1 MLALALVVVGLWARS
16 GLGEFWVNPDEGIY
30 YSIVT
35 NPDFSQAWDE
45 ILSNAHPPLFYLLLR
60 GMGAISADIA
70 WLRLPSLLAG
80 LLSIYGV
87 FLLGRRFGGDL
98 GGLLAAF
105 FMVWMPELVLQS
117 KVMRPYIMQGCML
130 IYALWFLLRYL
141 DHRRMQDLLL
151 YTLLISL
158 AALTHYSSFIAVGG
172 IGIALLA
179 QLLARRLAGP
189 QILGLGLANLAP
201 FCIGLA
207 LYFFHLKPHVIGG
220 NVQVEAQGEEGW
232 LSPYFMSS
240 LGDVWQGV
248 FGVMGLL
255 FGHALSGPA
264 GMLFLAAILGMA
276 FLKRLQGRDLLL
288 PLALGVLAC
297 ALLFSF
303 MRQYAFGA
311 SRHSLYL
318 APFIVLVLA
327 TALSRMLRSGS
338 MPALVTSAA
347 VLFLLPLGSSLTSML
362 GVEERPVNP
371 EQLTLSEDMELMES
385 RVLEPMRENERVMMM
400 NLQSFYVLL
409 PCLEDAPAERVW
421 GRDFFALPWGE
432 SRILVNMAWGM
443 TSGSTG
449 LDKSNH
455 LLNFVGRI
463 DEQFPDLEIREQRD
477 TWMFSAGWITPL
489 ADGLI
494 RIDGEQPE
502 GRKLI
507 AGEDRLRF
515 AGVKVFRW
523 DLQSYVQVVESILK
537 AAGK

>member
-1 MLALALVVVGLWARS
+1 MIALVLVVIGLWARS

-35 NPDFSQAWDE
+35 NPNFSEAWDE
-45 ILSNAHPPLFYLLLR
+45 ILGNAHPPLFYLLLR
-60 GMGAISADIA
+60 GMGSVSMDIA
-70 WLRLPSLLAG
+70 WLRLPSLVAG
-80 LLSIYGV
+80 LLAIWGV
-87 FLLGRRFGGDL
+87 FLIGRRFGGEL
-98 GGLLAAF
+98 AGLLAAF
-105 FMVWMPELVLQS
+105 AMVWMPELVLQS
-117 KVMRPYIMQGCML
+117 QIMRPYVMQGCML

-141 DHRRMQDLLL
+141 DHRRSRDLLL

-158 AALTHYSSFIAVGG
+158 AALTHYSSFIALGG
-172 IGIALLA
+172 IGIALCCQALRR
-179 QLLARRLAGP
+179 QLARTQVFALA
-189 QILGLGLANLAP
+189 AVHLAP

-207 LYFFHLKPHVIGG
+207 LYYFHLEPHVIGG
-220 NVQVEAQGEEGW
+220 NVQVEAQGEAGW
-232 LSPYFMSS
+232 LSPYFVSS
-240 LGDVWQGV
+240 LGDVWQGL

-255 FGHALSGPA
+255 FGHALAGPA
-264 GMLFLAAILGMA
+264 GLLFFAALIGIA
-276 FLKRLQGRDLLL
+276 FAKPLQSSDLLL

-327 TALSRMLRSGS
+327 TALGRMLRSGS
-338 MPALVTSAA
+338 VPALVTTAL
-347 VLFLLPLGSSLTSML
+347 VLFLMPLGSPLTSLL

-371 EQLTLSEDMELMES
+371 EQLTLSEDMDLLDS
-385 RVLEPMRENERVMMM
+385 RVLEPMRAERQVMMM

-409 PCLEDAPAERVW
+409 PSLAGAQVERQW
-421 GRDFFALPWGE
+421 GREFFAVPWGE
-432 SRILVNMAWGM
+432 SSLLVNMAWGM

-455 LLNFVGRI
+455 LLNFVSRI
-463 DEQFPDLEIREQRD
+463 DERFPELKIRQQRD
-477 TWMFSAGWITPL
+477 AWMFSAGWITPL

-494 RIDGEQPE
+494 RIDTEQPQ
-502 GRKLI
+502 GQKLI
-507 AGEDRLRF
+507 ADEGRLRF

-523 DLQSYVQVVESILK
+523 NLESYVRVVESILK
-537 AAGK
+537 PAGK